1 MAEPGPTPS
10 DDVDIARLAS
20 AMLAAGHGAWDW
32 NMKDRTAWYSASLR
46 AMLGYDR
53 ANFPDRFDAF
63 TTRVHH
69 EDTARLLGVVL
80 AHMQGGPPID
90 LEFRMVT
97 ATGASK
103 WVRARGRGIF
113 EGGQAVRIMGTLTE
127 WPLSAPRDRLAQ
139 STSDQLALA
148 LEEKARVAQEL
159 EITTRSRT
167 MFLANMSHEI
177 RTPMTAILG
186 FMDVLL
192 DDGAEADERRRL
204 AKAIRTN
211 SEHLLAIINDVLDL
225 TKIEAG
231 GMTVSPGPVDPLQVV
246 ADAVTALQPS
256 AREKGLDLHVV
267 VEAPVPVSIATDAHR
282 LRQILM
288 NLVGNAIKFTRHGG
302 IRVAVRMADSAPTP
316 RVDPDP
322 ADAPAATSR
331 LRIMVTDTGL
341 GMDQAQQA
349 RIFQPFLQADASTTR
364 RFGGTGLGLAI
375 SRRLARLLGGD
386 ITVRSEPGHG
396 STFMVEIGTGP
407 VVGVAM
413 TDRMPADRDAGST
426 VAPTETGAM
435 HVLLAEDG
443 VDNQRLIAHHLR
455 RAGMTVTVADNGVE
469 ALELTLAATRVGS
482 AFDAV
487 LMDMQ
492 MPEMD
497 GYEATQRL
505 RAAGWKGRII
515 ALTAHAMSGDRE
527 RCLAAGCDD
536 YLTKPIDRQ
545 ALLRAVQG
553 GAPSAHEGSGP
564 A

>member
-1 MAEPGPTPS
+1 MAEPIPNPS
-10 DDVDIARLAS
+10 DDAETARLA
-20 AMLAAGHGAWDW
+20 AVMRAAGHGAWDW

-46 AMLGYDR
+46 AMLGFDR
-53 ANFPDRFDAF
+53 AGFPDRFDAF
-63 TTRVHH
+63 TTHVHH
-69 EDTARLLGVVL
+69 EDAARLLGVVM

-90 LEFRMVT
+90 IEFRMVT
-97 ATGASK
+97 VTGEPK
-103 WVRARGRGIF
+103 WVRARGRAVF
-113 EGGQAVRIMGTLTE
+113 EGSEAVRILGTLVE
-127 WPLSAPRDRLAQ
+127 WSPSTPRE
-139 STSDQLALA
+139 QLARTASEQLAEA

-159 EITTRSRT
+159 ELTTRSRT

-192 DDGAEADERRRL
+192 DEGSDAEERARL
-204 AKAIRTN
+204 ASAVRRN

-231 GMTVSPGPVDPLQVV
+231 GMTVSPGPVDPLRVV
-246 ADAVTALQPS
+246 ADCVTALQPS
-256 AREKGLDLHVV
+256 AREKGLDLHAVV
-267 VEAPVPVSIATDAHR
+267 DGPVPVSITTDDHR

-288 NLVGNAIKFTRHGG
+288 NLVGNAIKFTKHGG
-302 IRVAVRMADSAPTP
+302 VRVAVRMADSAPAT
-316 RVDPDP
+316 RLDPDP
-322 ADAPAATSR
+322 ADAPAAWSR
-331 LRIMVTDTGL
+331 LRITVTDTGL
-341 GMDQAQQA
+341 GMDAPQQA

-386 ITVRSEPGHG
+386 ITVRSESGQG
-396 STFMVEIGTGP
+396 SVFTVEVGTGSIVDVP
-407 VVGVAM
+407 L
-413 TDRMPADRDAGST
+413 TDRMPSDRPAT
-426 VAPTETGAM
+426 PTQAARPASGPL

-443 VDNQRLIAHHLR
+443 IDNQRLIAHHLR
-455 RAGMTVTVADNGVE
+455 RAGMTVTVASNGLE
-469 ALELTLAATRVGS
+469 ALELTLAARKVGTE
-482 AFDAV
+482 FDAV

-497 GYEATQRL
+497 GYEATRQL
-505 RAAGWKGRII
+505 RAAGWKGRVI

-527 RCLAAGCDD
+527 RCLEAGCDE

-545 ALLRAVQG
+545 ALLRAVQ
-553 GAPSAHEGSGP
+553 AHGDRP